1 MPVQTTQ
8 TDDPWGHPQQVFNK
22 FARIDRSLSNKLR
35 ELSLHQ
41 AHDTKLAEAIEAGRV
56 HVNGASAKASRSLR
70 PGDLVL
76 MRQSPYTRTVEVLG
90 LSSVRGPAPVAQQLY
105 SETAQSQQDRQQAAQ
120 ARRFGVEPALSQEQ
134 GRPTKR
140 DRRSLV
146 EWQRWSAVLNPED

>member
-1 MPVQTTQ
+1 MSRRHEELEDNPDKTGPGDQRL
-8 TDDPWGHPQQVFNK
+8 DKWLWA
-22 FARIDRSLSNKLR
+22 ARFYKTRSLAA
-35 ELSLHQ
+35 Q
-41 AHDTKLAEAIEAGRV
+41 AIEAGRV

-105 SETAQSQQDRQQAAQ
+105 AETAQSQQDRQQAAQ

-146 EWQRWSAVLNPED
+146 EWQRWSAVLDPED

>member
-1 MPVQTTQ
+1 MSRRHEELEDNPDKMGPGDQRL
-8 TDDPWGHPQQVFNK
+8 DKWLWA
-22 FARIDRSLSNKLR
+22 ARFYKTRSLAA
-35 ELSLHQ
+35 Q
-41 AHDTKLAEAIEAGRV
+41 AIEAGRV

-76 MRQSPYTRTVEVLG
+76 MRQPPYTRTVEVLA

-105 SETAQSQQDRQQAAQ
+105 AETAQSLQDRQQAAQ

-146 EWQRWSAVLNPED
+146 EWQRWSAVLDPED

>member
-1 MPVQTTQ
+1 VSRRHEELEDNPDKMGPGDQRL
-8 TDDPWGHPQQVFNK
+8 DKWLWA
-22 FARIDRSLSNKLR
+22 ARFYKTRSLAA
-35 ELSLHQ
+35 Q
-41 AHDTKLAEAIEAGRV
+41 AIEAGRV

-76 MRQSPYTRTVEVLG
+76 MRQPPYTRTVEVLA

-105 SETAQSQQDRQQAAQ
+105 AETAQSLQDRQQAAQ

-146 EWQRWSAVLNPED
+146 EWQRWSAVLDPED

>member
-1 MPVQTTQ
+1 MSRRHEELEDKPDKMGPEDQRL
-8 TDDPWGHPQQVFNK
+8 DKWLWA
-22 FARIDRSLSNKLR
+22 ARFYKTRSLAA
-35 ELSLHQ
+35 Q
-41 AHDTKLAEAIEAGRV
+41 AIEAGRV

-76 MRQSPYTRTVEVLG
+76 MRQPPYTRTVEVLG

-105 SETAQSQQDRQQAAQ
+105 AETAQSQQDRQQAAQ

-146 EWQRWSAVLNPED
+146 EWQRWSAVLDPED

>member
-1 MPVQTTQ
+1 MSRRHEELEENPDKTGPGDQRL
-8 TDDPWGHPQQVFNK
+8 DKWLWA
-22 FARIDRSLSNKLR
+22 ARFYKTRSLAA
-35 ELSLHQ
+35 Q
-41 AHDTKLAEAIEAGRV
+41 AIEAGRV
-56 HVNGASAKASRSLR
+56 PVNGASAKASRSLR
-70 PGDLVL
+70 PGALVL

-105 SETAQSQQDRQQAAQ
+105 AETAQSQQDRQQAAQ

>member
-1 MPVQTTQ
+1 MSRRHEELEDKPDKMGPEDQRL
-8 TDDPWGHPQQVFNK
+8 DKWLWA
-22 FARIDRSLSNKLR
+22 ARFYKTRSLAA
-35 ELSLHQ
+35 Q
-41 AHDTKLAEAIEAGRV
+41 AIEAGRV

-105 SETAQSQQDRQQAAQ
+105 AETAQSQQDRQQAAQ

-146 EWQRWSAVLNPED
+146 EWQRWSAVLDPED

>member
-1 MPVQTTQ
+1 MSRRHEELEDKPDKMGPGDQRL
-8 TDDPWGHPQQVFNK
+8 DKWLWA
-22 FARIDRSLSNKLR
+22 ARFYKTRSLAA
-35 ELSLHQ
+35 Q
-41 AHDTKLAEAIEAGRV
+41 AIEAGRV

-76 MRQSPYTRTVEVLG
+76 MRQPPYTRTVEVLG

-105 SETAQSQQDRQQAAQ
+105 AETAQSQQDRQQAAQ

-146 EWQRWSAVLNPED
+146 EWQRWSAVLDPED

>member
-1 MPVQTTQ
+1 MSRRHEELEENPDKTGPGDQRL
-8 TDDPWGHPQQVFNK
+8 DKWLWA
-22 FARIDRSLSNKLR
+22 ARFYKTRSLAA
-35 ELSLHQ
+35 Q
-41 AHDTKLAEAIEAGRV
+41 AIEAGRV

-105 SETAQSQQDRQQAAQ
+105 AETAQSQQDRQQAAQ

-146 EWQRWSAVLNPED
+146 DWQRWSAVLDPED